1 MGRSSFLAFNNTI
14 PSRKCCSPLSWFSS
28 WLLPLLLQATS
39 SLDTTWMIMST
50 PRRDRLEPPSP
61 DLTHS
66 LPLMVLSTLS
76 LTSLTIKATALLVM
90 PPSSPHQDPPL
101 LAPPQHPPVLPPPPP
116 SSKPKLLSRLCPFTP
131 SQCNTSSSL
140 RLLNFPRH
148 TALPRPTMDTATM
161 PLPESAAAVN
171 RKSLD
176 TTVPVTF

>member
-1 MGRSSFLAFNNTI
+1 
-14 PSRKCCSPLSWFSS
+14 
-28 WLLPLLLQATS
+28 
-39 SLDTTWMIMST
+39 
-50 PRRDRLEPPSP
+50 
-61 DLTHS
+61 
-66 LPLMVLSTLS
+66 MVLSTLW

-176 TTVPVTF
+176 TTVPVTFWNESRELMKMNQCHKSLRITLRNVRNCFGNKWRVFNDKYAWQVYNIQNKNLRNPLK